1 MIGIVTDSTV
11 GLPPTVAAS
20 LGITIVPLVILF
32 DQEAVLDGVD
42 LDSAALFRR
51 LEAAPI
57 FPHTS
62 QPSPAAFVQAYSR
75 LIAAGAEG
83 ILVIVLSS
91 RLSGTYQTAHLA
103 RELLPDELRRV
114 PIEIID
120 SQSAAIGMLPAVL
133 QAAREARQGR
143 TLVEI
148 RAHAQEILARTHFLG
163 VLDTL
168 EFVRRNG
175 RLNGVLATLGDL
187 LDLKPI
193 LVLERGN
200 IVAAGL
206 ARSRRRACRHI
217 AQLVR
222 TMRPIESIIL
232 GESSPGAADDLR
244 RELQTIYSG
253 ELPLYPLGAALALNT
268 GPGTAAVAVVS
279 RSPLSMGTS
288 WSAASERSA

>member
-1 MIGIVTDSTV
+1 MIGVITDSTV
-11 GLPPTVAAS
+11 GLPAGLAAS

-32 DQEAVLDGVD
+32 DQEAALDGID

-51 LEAAPI
+51 LEAAPV

-75 LIAAGAEG
+75 LVAAGAEG
-83 ILVIVLSS
+83 ILVIVLSA
-91 RLSGTYQTAHLA
+91 RLSGTYQTAQLA
-103 RELLPDELRRV
+103 RELLPGELRRV

-133 QAAREARQGR
+133 QAAEEARQGR
-143 TLVEI
+143 TLAEI
-148 RAHAQEILARTHFLG
+148 RAHAQEVLARTHFLG
-163 VLDTL
+163 VLETL

-200 IVAAGL
+200 IVSAGL
-206 ARSRRRACRHI
+206 ARSRRRACRQI
-217 AQLVR
+217 VQLIS
-222 TMRPIESIIL
+222 TMRPIERIIL

-244 RELQTIYSG
+244 HELQTIYPG
-253 ELPLYPLGAALALNT
+253 ELPIYSLGAALALNT

-279 RSPLSMGTS
+279 RSPLTLG
-288 WSAASERSA
+288 WSAEDEPPA